1 VKFMK
6 EFYMLSAAESDDV
19 PLFFDEVWVP
29 ELPEF
34 NQVIANPDVLDFS
47 DSYEVEADLNKL
59 YVDVI
64 FEQYLAS
71 SEFIRV
77 CESFNCKFLSV
88 PVMISLRG
96 STKPE
101 KDYRLFCVLSR
112 CSLLDVDRS
121 TFELVDEGLLRPES
135 ERQHMSPLYARIDR
149 FSARSDVDYDL
160 FYCEEL
166 KQMVCSSG
174 FREAYLKNS
183 FIGLDFEKIDE
194 GFVYAPWD

>member
-1 VKFMK
+1 MK
-6 EFYMLSAAESDDV
+6 EFYMISAAESDHV

-29 ELPEF
+29 ELPAF

-47 DSYEVEADLNKL
+47 DSYEMEADLNKFH
-59 YVDVI
+59 VDVT

-71 SEFIRV
+71 SEFIRM
-77 CESFNCKFLSV
+77 CENFNCKFLSI

-101 KDYRLFCVLSR
+101 KDYKFFCVLSR
-112 CSLLDVDRS
+112 CSLLDVERS
-121 TFELVDEGLLRPES
+121 TFELVDDGLLRPEN
-135 ERQHMSPLYARIDR
+135 ERQYMSPLYARIDR
-149 FSARSDVDYDL
+149 FCARSDVEYDL

-166 KQMVCSSG
+166 KQVVCSSE

-183 FIGLDFEKIDE
+183 FIGLYFEKIDE
-194 GFVYAPWD
+194 GFVCAPWS